1 MLGLKLR
8 EKHNHLFRATRLVPV
23 SEGHTLESFEDLSQ
37 LQALPPA
44 GTAPPGDSEVP
55 APEEVLLWM

>member
-1 MLGLKLR
+1 M
-8 EKHNHLFRATRLVPV
+8 PV